1 MIKKIFFPIL
11 FRIRFLILL
20 YNKNRY
26 KGKVFPLKADLP
38 LTIQNP
44 KIYNHNQIIAK
55 LQYKDNT
62 WNHIQNIHLIMWNDI
77 FKLPLFQYKGIR
89 LEDNFCPE
97 TKIYKRN
104 NQVICQINKGIPN
117 EWIFLLIPNNSDTY
131 EFSFKA
137 QIGTI
142 NSEFQIAF
150 NYESIGKRYRFN
162 LVNNERLNFDIVEN
176 GAFYNQLY
184 SIPYS
189 LKIDTIYKFTLQ
201 VHKNQFKYLINDQ
214 KVMGIELKTKKLLK
228 GSIAL
233 ILWNS
238 SPNPINVIYEDF
250 QLKTTNDL

>member
-1 MIKKIFFPIL
+1 MIRKILFSIL

-20 YNKNRY
+20 YNKNKY
-26 KGKVFPLKADLP
+26 KGKILLLKEISPLP
-38 LTIQNP
+38 WQNL
-44 KIYNHNQIIAK
+44 KTYNHDQIITK

-62 WNHIQNIHLIMWNDI
+62 WNHIQNIHLLMWNDI
-77 FKLPLFQYKGIR
+77 FKLPLLQYKGIK

-104 NQVICQINKGIPN
+104 NQVICQIKKGIPN

-137 QIGTI
+137 KIGSI

-162 LVNNERLNFDIVEN
+162 LVNNKSLNFDIVEN
-176 GAFYNQLY
+176 GTFYNQLY

-201 VHKNQFKYLINDQ
+201 VHKNQFKYLIND
-214 KVMGIELKTKKLLK
+214 KKIMGIELKTKNLLK
-228 GSIAL
+228 GDIAL

-250 QLKTTNDL
+250 QLKTTDL